1 MQADDGLLDRN
12 IASAEHAAHWR
23 NFDRTLQEAKAL
35 LADIPAHERQAVIVG
50 VGCLL

>member
-1 MQADDGLLDRN
+1 MQDDDGLLDRN
-12 IASAEHAAHWR
+12 TASAEHVAHWQS
-23 NFDRTLQEAKAL
+23 FDRTLQEARAL